1 MYLQNPKAAVEEFE
15 SGQEAFNPYIKPI
28 DESITYD
35 QADADYN
42 LCTALDR
49 SFTIGTEKVQS
60 RIISRLFQME
70 NRKTSKFCVM
80 RSLPAIIDMPTPPP
94 EITTF
99 F

>member
-1 MYLQNPKAAVEEFE
+1 MYLQNPKAAVEELE
-15 SGQEAFNPYIKPI
+15 SGQEPFNPHIKPL
-28 DESITYD
+28 DESIAYD

-42 LCTALDR
+42 LCTPLDR

-60 RIISRLFQME
+60 GIISRVFQME
-70 NRKTSKFCVM
+70 NRKTAKFCVM
-80 RSLPAIIDMPTPPP
+80 RSLPAIIDMPTPPQ